1 MILILSAGRKESVEK
16 IIDEIAYPFEY
27 KNMSISSLAVESM
40 QSLGH
45 IKILVCDLD
54 SLPDKDD
61 SIVDSLSRIQ
71 NLYSD
76 MNIVLIS
83 EYEERKML
91 YQRLYA
97 KGLYNLIDQDNIGK
111 LKEAMLKGLKKEDVA
126 KSYQVDVPDMTVEQS
141 KEPMPAWESEEMDE
155 PPEPK
160 EEILA
165 NRDFK
170 KYGKSIF
177 VGIGGTEKGV
187 GVTHFALE
195 TAKFLSDI
203 GFRAC
208 YLEAAE
214 EKKISAIEAYKNV
227 MKTKKGYLQYKGVN
241 IYHSFRM
248 SEVQNENYDFFVFDR
263 GVLDDMSTAAFL
275 YNAIQILVADGKI
288 WKLEKLKRK
297 MDEINNPKLS
307 VILNFVTEEEK
318 SLFGEMGGVYFAKV
332 NADPFVWK
340 QNTEIFKHI
349 FEKYIT
355 VKTTTPVMEE
365 TQERRKWF
373 PFGRKK

>member
-1 MILILSAGRKESVEK
+1 MILILSAGRKESVETM
-16 IIDEIAYPFEY
+16 IDEIAYPFEY
-27 KNMSISSLAVESM
+27 KDMSISALAAESM

-54 SLPDKDD
+54 SLPDKED

-83 EYEERKML
+83 EYEERKSL

-97 KGLYNLIDQDNIGK
+97 KGLYNLIDKNNMDK
-111 LKEAMLKGLKKEDVA
+111 LKEAMLKGLQKEDVSH
-126 KSYQVDVPDMTVEQS
+126 SYQIDVPDMTTEQS
-141 KEPMPAWESEEMDE
+141 KEVLPVWESGYA

-165 NRDFK
+165 NREFK
-170 KYGKSIF
+170 KYEKSIF
-177 VGIGGTEKGV
+177 VGVGGTEKGV
-187 GVTHFALE
+187 GTTHFALE
-195 TAKFLSDI
+195 TAKFLNDI

-208 YLEAAE
+208 YLEATKD
-214 EKKISAIEAYKNV
+214 KKISALEAYQNV

-241 IYHSFRM
+241 IYHNFRM

-263 GVLDDMSTAAFL
+263 GVLDDLSTAAFL
-275 YNAIQILVADGKI
+275 YNPMQILIADGKI
-288 WKLEKLKRK
+288 WKLEALKKK

-307 VILNFVTEEEK
+307 VVLNFITEEEK
-318 SLFGEMGGVYFAKV
+318 SLFGEMGGVYFARL

-340 QNTEIFKHI
+340 QNADILKCI

-355 VKTTTPVMEE
+355 VKMAEPVIMEE
-365 TQERRKWF
+365 SQERKKWF
-373 PFGRKK
+373 PFGKRKI

>member
-1 MILILSAGRKESVEK
+1 MILILSASRKESVEK

-54 SLPDKDD
+54 SIPDKDD
-61 SIVDSLSRIQ
+61 NVVDSLSRIQ

-83 EYEERKML
+83 EYEERKTL

-126 KSYQVDVPDMTVEQS
+126 KSYQIDVPDMTVEQG
-141 KEPMPAWESEEMDE
+141 KEMVEESEETAA

-177 VGIGGTEKGV
+177 IGIGGTERGV
-187 GVTHFALE
+187 GTTHFALE

-208 YLEAAE
+208 YLEAVE

-263 GVLDDMSTAAFL
+263 GVLDEMSTAAFL
-275 YNAIQILVADGKI
+275 YNPIQILVADGKI
-288 WKLEKLKRK
+288 WKFETLKRK

-318 SLFGEMGGVYFAKV
+318 SFFSETSGVYFAKV

-355 VKTTTPVMEE
+355 VKTTMSAVEE

-373 PFGRKK
+373 PFGRRK

>member
-1 MILILSAGRKESVEK
+1 MILILSAGRKESVETM
-16 IIDEIAYPFEY
+16 IDEIAYPFEY
-27 KNMSISSLAVESM
+27 KDMSISALAAESM

-54 SLPDKDD
+54 SLPDQED
-61 SIVDSLSRIQ
+61 SVVESLSRIR
-71 NLYSD
+71 NLYAD

-83 EYEERKML
+83 EYEERRTL

-97 KGLYNLIDQDNIGK
+97 KGLYNLIDKSNMDR
-111 LKEAMLKGLKKEDVA
+111 LKEAMLKGLRKEDVSA
-126 KSYQVDVPDMTVEQS
+126 CYQIDIPDMTAEQS
-141 KEPMPAWESEEMDE
+141 KEALPVWESEEVYA

-165 NRDFK
+165 NREFK

-177 VGIGGTEKGV
+177 VGIGGTERGV
-187 GVTHFALE
+187 GTTHFALE

-208 YLEAAE
+208 YLEATK
-214 EKKISAIEAYKNV
+214 EKKIAAIEAYKNV

-275 YNAIQILVADGKI
+275 YNPMQILVADGKI
-288 WKLEKLKRK
+288 WKFEILKRK

-307 VILNFVTEEEK
+307 VVLNFITEEEK
-318 SLFGEMGGVYFAKV
+318 SLFGEMSGVYVAAV
-332 NADPFVWK
+332 NADPFVWRE
-340 QNTEIFKHI
+340 NTEIFKRI

-355 VKTTTPVMEE
+355 VKTATPVMEE

-373 PFGRKK
+373 PFGRRK